1 MEALLSLPYE
11 LQITLVS
18 GYFGYKI
25 SSIGKGRAHR
35 TEDFLLQV
43 LSFGLLARASVALG
57 LWARPLPA
65 AIPEAGIIACIAV
78 ATVLFGLIFGMFWRS
93 YGESW
98 MRLAM
103 NCLGIYRD
111 DHEASVWQ
119 SIMNRRGGWTVLQI
133 YLENGVVLEAN
144 FSRMRPYPKVP
155 VVINDD
161 GVGVYLT
168 GRYKDD
174 GTYEE
179 WEITGNDG
187 DLTFTFIPR
196 AEIKRMDVNWRL
208 PSSDI
213 IASEALPTIP
223 TRSSQVAP
231 TPSSESTR

>member
-57 LWARPLPA
+57 LWARPLSP
-65 AIPEAGIIACIAV
+65 AIPETGIIACIAV
-78 ATVLFGLIFGMFWRS
+78 ATILCGLTFGMFWRS
-93 YGESW
+93 FGESRTRW
-98 MRLAM
+98 AM

-119 SIMNRRGGWTVLQI
+119 SIMDHRGAWTVLQI
-133 YLENGVVLEAN
+133 HQENGVVLEAN

-155 VVINDD
+155 VIVNND
-161 GVGVYLT
+161 GVGVYVT
-168 GRYKDD
+168 GRYKED
-174 GTYEE
+174 GTFDE
-179 WEITGNDG
+179 WDITGNDG
-187 DLTFTFIPR
+187 DLTFTFIPKS
-196 AEIKRMDVNWRL
+196 EIKRMDISWRL
-208 PSSDI
+208 PPSDFT
-213 IASEALPTIP
+213 ASEVLPAIP
-223 TRSSQVAP
+223 TPLSEVEQSQ
-231 TPSSESTR
+231 S